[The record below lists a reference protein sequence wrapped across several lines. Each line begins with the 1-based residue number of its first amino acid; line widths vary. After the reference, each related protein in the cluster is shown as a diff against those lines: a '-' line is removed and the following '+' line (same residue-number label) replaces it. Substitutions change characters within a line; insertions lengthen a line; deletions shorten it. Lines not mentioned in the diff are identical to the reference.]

1 MKHSPTAVAGLPDD
15 FVSKDD
21 AGLFAFIST
30 LRVNVK
36 AKVAADQQR
45 GLPLSEIVD
54 QVREMVRVAGE
65 TAPHPK
71 PFPPS
76 ALPAITR
83 QAIAWCVEAYRP
95 ADLIPTPSAP
105 VNLPTG

>member
-1 MKHSPTAVAGLPDD
+1 MKDSPNAIAGLPDD

-30 LRVNVK
+30 LRLKVK
-36 AKVAADQQR
+36 AKVAADQER

-54 QVREMVRVAGE
+54 QVREMVRAAEEG
-65 TAPHPK
+65 AQHPK

-95 ADLIPTPSAP
+95 ADLTPTPSVPAI
-105 VNLPTG
+105 VPTS